1 VEEAHPTSP
10 KPLPVDEVVEQ
21 PNPTSPKPLPVDE
34 VVEQPNPTSPK
45 PLQSATSAEN
55 VDVTPHVI
63 ISPSPPKYD
72 PNVWLPSLDLYVR
85 DKAILQSTGWHNDG
99 IILAAQKLLEAQ
111 TRGKVFGWQSTQ
123 LSKRKG
129 LFVVVPRCS
138 PFVQILHVGKCHWLT
153 TSNVNVHGGASY
165 IDTVC
170 IYDSGRPTTVSTDV
184 TRSVCSFYKCLGE
197 RVRFDI
203 MNVSPQTNAHDCG
216 VYAIAYATELAYG
229 ADPITCNWDVG
240 QMRGHLLQCL
250 ESGLLTRFPRL
261 PSQRRIRLGT
271 RVRKSSTFQLYC
283 TCRTINDDSK
293 SMIECVRCRK
303 WYHKQCMSLD
313 DGQSYCDVQWK
324 CIDCNNSTGV

>member
-1 VEEAHPTSP
+1 MKEANPTSPKPWPVDEVDRVKEANPKPWPVDEVDRVKEAHPTSP
-10 KPLPVDEVVEQ
+10 KPLP
-21 PNPTSPKPLPVDE
+21 

-85 DKAILQSTGWHNDG
+85 DKAILQSTCWLNDG

-165 IDTVC
+165 IDT
-170 IYDSGRPTTVSTDV
+170 ILFMTVE
-184 TRSVCSFYKCLGE
+184 GQPQ
-197 RVRFDI
+197 
-203 MNVSPQTNAHDCG
+203 SP
-216 VYAIAYATELAYG
+216 L
-229 ADPITCNWDVG
+229 
-240 QMRGHLLQCL
+240 MLLQAFVHFTSVWVKEL
-250 ESGLLTRFPRL
+250 GLI
-261 PSQRRIRLGT
+261 S
-271 RVRKSSTFQLYC
+271 
-283 TCRTINDDSK
+283 
-293 SMIECVRCRK
+293 
-303 WYHKQCMSLD
+303 
-313 DGQSYCDVQWK
+313 
-324 CIDCNNSTGV
+324 